1 MPTLDIAAQLVV
13 SNQGNRSEREERVAI
28 AVQRFRIV
36 VRAIQAHAQGVVRA
50 SGLSHAQLWLLWEV
64 FGLPGM
70 SVSELSVRLSIK
82 PATASNLLDKVESK
96 GLIRRER
103 AGPDQRVVRLYVT
116 PAGTDILSTAPRP
129 AQGALL
135 EALSRLD
142 DDKLSQLNVGLEAL
156 MGLLPGSVNADA
168 HMPLSGLDPP

>member
-1 MPTLDIAAQLVV
+1 MPNPEIVAQRAV
-13 SNQGNRSEREERVAI
+13 SNQVERSEREERVAV
-28 AVQRFRIV
+28 AVQSFRIV
-36 VRAIQAHAQGVVRA
+36 VRAMQAHAQGVIRA

-82 PATASNLLDKVESK
+82 PATASNLLDKVEAK

-116 PAGTDILSTAPRP
+116 PAGAELLSTAPRP

-135 EALSRLD
+135 AALSRLD
-142 DDKLSQLNVGLEAL
+142 DNKLSQLNAGLEAL
-156 MGLLPGSVNADA
+156 MGLLPGSVEADA